1 MHLHAAVAGAGALT
15 AQAPRRLGMLVPANN
30 TNAEPLTAAVLR
42 DVPGVE
48 LFATR
53 FRLPA
58 SLTAQIDLDL
68 LGESVDLIGGVRPD
82 VIAFHGTAG
91 SWTGIDHDARLALAL
106 AERTG
111 ADAGTTATQAMLAA
125 LAAVEARR
133 IAIVFP
139 GMSGI
144 VDGISREFGT
154 RGIHVAGRSTLSA
167 DLSNPEIAA
176 LSVPEIRTLV
186 LSADTANVDA
196 VLCVGTNLH
205 AGYLVEELEA
215 TIGLPVIDSAVAVA
229 WHLLRSAGVT
239 GRVPGWGSL
248 LRDH

>member
-1 MHLHAAVAGAGALT
+1 
-15 AQAPRRLGMLVPANN
+15 MLVPANN
-30 TNAEPLTAAVLR
+30 TNAEPLTVAVLR

-53 FRLPA
+53 FQLPA
-58 SLTAQIDLDL
+58 SLSAQIDLEA

-91 SWTGIDHDARLALAL
+91 SWTGIEHDARLALAL

-111 ADAGTTATQAMLAA
+111 ASVGTTATQAMLAA
-125 LAAVEARR
+125 LDAVHARR
-133 IAIVFP
+133 IAVVFP
-139 GMSGI
+139 GTSGI
-144 VDGISREFGT
+144 VDGIAAEFAT
-154 RGIHVAGRSTLSA
+154 RGIEVLGRSTLPA

-176 LSVPEIRTLV
+176 LPVPEIRSLLLGAETTG
-186 LSADTANVDA
+186 ADA
-196 VLCVGTNLH
+196 VLCVGTNLR
-205 AGYLVEELEA
+205 AGSLVDEAEA
-215 TIGLPVIDSAVAVA
+215 TIGIPVIDSAVAVA

-239 GRVPGWGSL
+239 DRVPGWGSL